1 MAEIFGLHLRYPK
14 FLPPSLP
21 DPARRID
28 RMSAQSG
35 IRAII
40 TRSPPNDPLMPVY
53 LRLFNAS
60 KILILLIILSLGA
73 CATSESTIRTET
85 PQAQQAEQRVRDG
98 DLDAAAQQF
107 LALAADSSGNSSAHY
122 HLRAA
127 EVMRENGD
135 LEGAGV
141 AIKDVRRNRLSG
153 DEPLRLDLIDAEV
166 SLLHGDADRASSLL
180 TLPDASIPES
190 LHLRYSELRAR
201 AASARGDRFA
211 AARIR
216 AALDSELGGHDRE
229 VNREQINETLAA
241 LDDATLKGRAGSL
254 RPDDA
259 LLPWIEQ
266 ALKLRGQS
274 LPREVPRPQRP
285 VGTLIPNA
293 DNDLHREG
301 YHAPRQVALILPLNG
316 PVSGVSQSVLD
327 GFFAAYYSDDSRER
341 PQLRTYDAGKS
352 PEDAVAAYQQAVADG
367 ADFVVGPLLREA
379 VGSLFRQPLPVRV
392 LALNHP
398 DTGEVPPHGSAEFG
412 LLPDAEGA
420 QAAER
425 MIGLGITR
433 AALIAA
439 RTDWAERASRA
450 FRAQFESRGGAI
462 VGESRL
468 ADSAF
473 NYKSEILQAAAAI
486 ADISA
491 SEGTGRVPPA
501 DAGLFISMRPQQARL
516 LVPQLKLA
524 GINAPA
530 FATSHVNAGEI
541 NVALDRDLNGVEF
554 CDATWLFSPVPGRPD
569 HNAITRELA
578 SATGVGGRLFAFGM
592 DAYALLPYMDW
603 LLEHPETYL
612 DGASGQL
619 AADSFGRIH
628 RVLTWARFVDGVA
641 QPVQGALDPLPIE

>member
-1 MAEIFGLHLRYPK
+1 
-14 FLPPSLP
+14 
-21 DPARRID
+21 
-28 RMSAQSG
+28 MSAHSG

-40 TRSPPNDPLMPVY
+40 TMSQPNDPSMPFFA
-53 LRLFNAS
+53 RLSNLT
-60 KILILLIILSLGA
+60 KILILLITLSLGA
-73 CATSESTIRTET
+73 CATNDSTIRTDNV
-85 PQAQQAEQRVRDG
+85 QAQQAEQLVRDG
-98 DLDAAAQQF
+98 DLDAAARQF
-107 LALAADSSGNSSAHY
+107 LALAADSSGSSSAHY

-127 EVMRENGD
+127 EVLRENGD
-135 LEGAGV
+135 LEGAAR

-153 DEPLRLDLIDAEV
+153 DEPLRLDLIDAEI
-166 SLLHGDADRASSLL
+166 SLQHGDAERASILL
-180 TLPDASIPES
+180 ATPEASIPDS
-190 LHLRYSELRAR
+190 LRLRFSELRAR

-216 AALDSELGGHDRE
+216 ATLDGELSGHDRDI
-229 VNREQINETLAA
+229 NREQIIEILGA

-266 ALKLRGQS
+266 TLKLRGQS

-285 VGTLIPNA
+285 VGTLMPNA
-293 DNDLHREG
+293 DNDLRREG
-301 YHAPRQVALILPLNG
+301 YHAPRQVALILPLSG
-316 PVSGVSQSVLD
+316 PVAGVSQSILD
-327 GFFAAYYSDDSRER
+327 GFFAAYFSDDSRER

-352 PEDAVAAYQQAVADG
+352 PEDALMAYQQAVADG
-367 ADFVVGPLLREA
+367 ADFIVGPLLREA
-379 VGSLFRQPLPVRV
+379 VGTLFRQPLPVRV

-433 AALIAA
+433 AAVIAS
-439 RTDWAERASRA
+439 RTDWAERAALA
-450 FRAQFESRGGAI
+450 FRAQFESRGGTVI
-462 VGESRL
+462 GESRL
-468 ADSAF
+468 PDSEF
-473 NYKSEILQAAAAI
+473 NYRSEILQSATTI
-486 ADISA
+486 ANSNAGD
-491 SEGTGRVPPA
+491 GNGRVAPA

-516 LVPQLKLA
+516 LLPQLKLA
-524 GINAPA
+524 GINAPV
-530 FATSHVNAGEI
+530 FATSHINAGEI

-554 CDATWLFSPVPGRPD
+554 CDTTWLFSPVPGRPD
-569 HNAITRELA
+569 HNAMTRELA
-578 SATGVGGRLFAFGM
+578 SANGVGGRLFAFGM

-603 LLEHPETYL
+603 LLAHPETYL

-641 QPVQGALDPLPIE
+641 QPVQGALDQLPIE

>member
-1 MAEIFGLHLRYPK
+1 MRSINR
-14 FLPPSLP
+14 
-21 DPARRID
+21 D
-28 RMSAQSG
+28 SAHSG

-40 TRSPPNDPLMPVY
+40 TRSPPNDPPMPVSA
-53 LRLFNAS
+53 RLLNIP
-60 KILILLIILSLGA
+60 KILILLITLSLGA
-73 CATSESTIRTET
+73 CVVTESTVRSDT
-85 PQAQQAEQRVRDG
+85 PQAQQAEQLVRDG
-98 DLDAAAQQF
+98 DLEAAAVEF
-107 LALAADSSGNSSAHY
+107 LALADATSGSSSAHY
-122 HLRAA
+122 RLRAA
-127 EVMRENGD
+127 EVLRENGD
-135 LEGAGV
+135 LEGAAR

-153 DEPLRLDLIDAEV
+153 DEPLRLDLIDAEI
-166 SLLHGDADRASSLL
+166 SLQHGDAERASDLL
-180 TLPDASIPES
+180 ATPEESIPGP
-190 LHLRYSELRAR
+190 LRLRYSELRAR

-216 AALDSELGGHDRE
+216 ATLDSELSGHDRD
-229 VNREQINETLAA
+229 VNREQIIETLAA

-266 ALKLRGQS
+266 SLKLRGQT
-274 LPREVPRPQRP
+274 LPRDVPRPERP

-301 YHAPRQVALILPLNG
+301 YHATRQVALILPLSG
-316 PVSGVSQSVLD
+316 PVAGVSQSILD
-327 GFFAAYYSDDSRER
+327 GFFAAYFSDDSSER

-352 PEDAVAAYQQAVADG
+352 PEDALNAYQQAVADG

-379 VGSLFRQPLPVRV
+379 VGLLFHQPLPVRV

-425 MIGLGITR
+425 MISLGIKR
-433 AALIAA
+433 AAVIAA
-439 RTDWAERASRA
+439 KTDWAERAGRA
-450 FRAQFESRGGAI
+450 FRAQFESRGGVVI
-462 VGESRL
+462 GESQL
-468 ADSAF
+468 PESAF
-473 NYKSEILQAAAAI
+473 NYKSQILQAAAAI
-486 ADISA
+486 TDTSA
-491 SEGTGRVPPA
+491 SAGTGRVAPN

-524 GINAPA
+524 GINAPV
-530 FATSHVNAGEI
+530 FATSHVNASEI
-541 NVALDRDLNGVEF
+541 NAALDRDLNGVEF

-569 HNAITRELA
+569 HNAIVRELG
-578 SATGVGGRLFAFGM
+578 SANGVGGRLFAFGM

-603 LLEHPETYL
+603 LLAHPETYL

-628 RVLTWARFVDGVA
+628 RVLTWARFVEGVA
-641 QPVQGALDPLPIE
+641 QPVQGALDQLPIE